1 VSQLK
6 RYRYHVTAL
15 IGLVVVFFL
24 YIFQPKQ
31 HNMAHGIVWPDKG
44 QTMNLSANL
53 QSNPI
58 DVLSKDEFSKLSG
71 ATRIGEA
78 SVFLHDDANCYTKS
92 DLLKPN
98 SSTEK
103 CKKHLMRSYEEILT
117 KAKQLASQLNNAKY
131 ITSVAIQPPRYDQ
144 PAYFQQWVCKFNIYP
159 ATIGARHE

>member
-1 VSQLK
+1 MSQLK
-6 RYRYHVTAL
+6 RYRYHLTAL
-15 IGLVVVFFL
+15 IGLIVVLFL
-24 YIFQPKQ
+24 YMFQPKQ
-31 HNMAHGIVWPDKG
+31 HNTAHGIVWPGKG

-58 DVLSKDEFSKLSG
+58 DVLSKDVLSKPSG

-103 CKKHLMRSYEEILT
+103 CTKHRNHSREEILT

-131 ITSVAIQPPRYDQ
+131 ISSMGCQPPRYDQ
-144 PAYFQQWVCKFNIYP
+144 PAYFQQWVCKFNIYT
-159 ATIGARHE
+159 AGAKHG